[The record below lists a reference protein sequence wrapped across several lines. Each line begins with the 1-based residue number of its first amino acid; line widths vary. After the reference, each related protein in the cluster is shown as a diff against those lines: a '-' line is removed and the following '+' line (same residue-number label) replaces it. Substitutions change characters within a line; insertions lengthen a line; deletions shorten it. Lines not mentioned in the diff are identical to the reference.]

1 MNTDAF
7 DSFADS
13 GVHGSRIKSGMTWVS
28 TRLEHLADLERDQLP
43 LWLPVGLGLGT
54 AAWFALPD
62 ARAWTAFLLLASALA
77 LAPQA
82 LAPGTRWG
90 RAASIFCVAA
100 ILGCANIWWKS
111 ERVAAPA
118 LAHARVAEFDSR
130 IESFQRLPAR
140 GLVRLVVKPVGT
152 SGLPPRLRVN
162 VDAAKAPAGIE
173 AGATVRLR
181 GYLMPPAPAAVPG
194 AYDFAR
200 AAWFQ
205 GIGGTGRVTLV
216 GIVAPAAER
225 GWRARLADM
234 RQRLADHIRSRLP
247 GGAGGIAAALA
258 TGDQGGIPEPDA
270 EAMRRSGLA
279 HLLSVS
285 GLHLT
290 AVVGAVMLL
299 TLKLLALSPALALR
313 FRLVLVAAG
322 AGALAG
328 IAYTLLTGAEVPTIR
343 SCIAAL
349 LVLLGVAL
357 GREALTLRLVAVAAL
372 AVLLLWPE
380 SLPGASFQMSFA
392 AITAIVALHEHP
404 GVRGLL
410 ARRDELWPM
419 KAGRFLLGLV
429 LTGLAVELA
438 LIPIALWHFHQA
450 GLYGALANI
459 VAIPL
464 TTFVIMPIEAL
475 ALLFDLAGLG
485 APFWWLAGAALD
497 LLLAL
502 AHAVAAAPG
511 AVARLPTLPGAAFAL
526 MIAGGIWIALWRSRW
541 RRWGSLPVAA
551 GAVAALLAPT
561 PDLLVTGDG
570 RHLAVR
576 TASGELALLR
586 GRAGD
591 YVRDLLAQSAGF
603 DEAPGELETLRT
615 AECSADFCA
624 ADLRGWRLLASR
636 SSRLVP
642 VEALRRACAEADI
655 IVSDRRLPAACRP
668 RWLKADRE
676 LLERTGGLAITLG
689 ETPRISTVANGD
701 RHPWRL
707 NSSPRFLGEGDHAKH
722 GGGVLPAPKEPLH
735 RASRGPPPPEIR
747 GRN

>member
-1 MNTDAF
+1 MSAPIIPANAGTSGRPAETSCPEVPAF
-7 DSFADS
+7 AGMSALS
-13 GVHGSRIKSGMTWVS
+13 G
-28 TRLEHLADLERDQLP
+28 RLESLADAERDQLP

-62 ARAWTAFLLLASALA
+62 SRAWTAFLLVAAAVAMAPRA
-77 LAPQA
+77 LAPA
-82 LAPGTRWG
+82 TRWG
-90 RAASIFCVAA
+90 RAVSIFSFAA
-100 ILGCANIWWKS
+100 ILGCANIWWKA
-111 ERVAAPA
+111 ERAAAPV
-118 LAHARVAEFDSR
+118 LSQPRVAEFDSV
-130 IESFQRLPAR
+130 IEGFQRLPAR
-140 GLVRLVVKPVGT
+140 DLVRLVVKPAGDPA
-152 SGLPPRLRVN
+152 LPARLRVN
-162 VDAAKAPAGIE
+162 VDSAKVPAGLE

-205 GIGGTGRVTLV
+205 GIGGTGRVTVVRL
-216 GIVAPAAER
+216 IAPAPAQ
-225 GWRARLADM
+225 GWRTRLAGA
-234 RQRLADHIRSRLP
+234 RQGLADHIGERLP
-247 GGAGGIAAALA
+247 GGAGGIATALA
-258 TGDQGGIPEPDA
+258 TGDQGAIPEDDA

-299 TLKLLALSPALALR
+299 TLKLLALSPGLALR

-328 IAYTLLTGAEVPTIR
+328 VAYTLLTGAEVPTVR

-349 LVLLGVAL
+349 LVLLGIAL
-357 GREALTLRLVAVAAL
+357 GREALTLRLVAVGAVI
-372 AVLLLWPE
+372 VLLLWPE

-404 GVRGLL
+404 RLRAVL
-410 ARRDELWPM
+410 ARREELWPL
-419 KAGRFLLGLV
+419 KLGRFLLGLV
-429 LTGLAVELA
+429 LTGLAVEIA

-464 TTFVIMPIEAL
+464 TTFVIMPLEAL

-485 APFWWLAGAALD
+485 APFWWLTGAALD

-511 AVARLPTLPGAAFAL
+511 AVARLPSMSSAAFAL
-526 MIAGGIWIALWRSRW
+526 MVAGGLWLALWRTRW
-541 RRWGSLPVAA
+541 RRWGLAPAAA
-551 GAVAALLAPT
+551 GALAALLTPA

-570 RHLAVR
+570 RHLALR
-576 TASGELALLR
+576 TADGELALLR

-591 YVRDLLAQSAGF
+591 YVRDLMSQSSGLEG
-603 DEAPGELETLRT
+603 EAGELEALRI
-615 AECSADFCA
+615 ADCSADFCA
-624 ADLRGWRLLASR
+624 AQVRGWRLLASR
-636 SSRLVP
+636 SDRLVP
-642 VEALRRACAEADI
+642 MEELRKACAEADI
-655 IVSDRRLPAACRP
+655 VVSERRLPAPCRP
-668 RWLKADRE
+668 RWLKADRDF
-676 LLERTGGLAITLG
+676 LAKSGGLAINLG
-689 ETPRISTVANGD
+689 AVPTISTVASGD
-701 RHPWRL
+701 RHPWKR
-707 NSSPRFLGEGDHAKH
+707 
-722 GGGVLPAPKEPLH
+722 EPLS
-735 RASRGPPPPEIR
+735 RSSRERRGPPRAAGGE
-747 GRN
+747 GL

>member
-1 MNTDAF
+1 M
-7 DSFADS
+7 
-13 GVHGSRIKSGMTWVS
+13 
-28 TRLEHLADLERDQLP
+28 TRLSRRLESVADAERDQLP

-62 ARAWTAFLLLASALA
+62 ARAWTAFLLLAAALTM
-77 LAPQA
+77 APRA

-90 RAASIFCVAA
+90 RAVSIFGLAA
-100 ILGCANIWWKS
+100 ILGCANIWWKA
-111 ERVAAPA
+111 ERVAAPV
-118 LAHARVAEFDSR
+118 LSQPRVAEFDSVV
-130 IESFQRLPAR
+130 EGFQRLPAR
-140 GLVRLVVKPVGT
+140 DIVRLVVKPVGDPA
-152 SGLPPRLRVN
+152 LPARLRVN
-162 VDAAKAPAGIE
+162 VDSAKAPAGLE
-173 AGATVRLR
+173 AGTTVRLR
-181 GYLMPPAPAAVPG
+181 GYLMPPASAAVPG

-205 GIGGTGRVTLV
+205 GIGGTGRVTV
-216 GIVAPAAER
+216 VKIVAPAPGQ
-225 GWRARLADM
+225 GWRTRLAGA
-234 RQRLADHIRSRLP
+234 RQGLADHIGERLP
-247 GGAGGIAAALA
+247 GAAGGIATALA
-258 TGDQGGIPEPDA
+258 TGDQGAIPEEDA

-299 TLKLLALSPALALR
+299 TLKLLALSPMLALR

-328 IAYTLLTGAEVPTIR
+328 IAYTLLTGAEVPTVR

-349 LVLLGVAL
+349 LVLLGIAL
-357 GREALTLRLVAVAAL
+357 GREALTLRLVAVGAL
-372 AVLLLWPE
+372 IVLLLWPE

-404 GVRGLL
+404 RLRALL
-410 ARRDELWPM
+410 ARREELWPL
-419 KAGRFLLGLV
+419 KLARFLLGLV

-438 LIPIALWHFHQA
+438 LVPIALWHFHQA

-459 VAIPL
+459 LAIPL
-464 TTFVIMPIEAL
+464 TTFVIMPLEAL

-485 APFWWLAGAALD
+485 APFWWLTGAALD

-511 AVARLPTLPGAAFAL
+511 AVARLPSMSSAAFAL
-526 MIAGGIWIALWRSRW
+526 MVAGGLWLALWRTRW
-541 RRWGSLPVAA
+541 RRWGLAPAAA
-551 GAVAALLAPT
+551 GAVAALLTPA

-570 RHLAVR
+570 RHLALR
-576 TASGELALLR
+576 TGAGELALLR

-591 YVRDLLAQSAGF
+591 YVRDLMSQSSGL
-603 DEAPGELETLRT
+603 EGELDALEALRI

-624 ADLRGWRLLASR
+624 AGLRGWRLLASR
-636 SSRLVP
+636 SDRLVP
-642 VEALRRACAEADI
+642 VPALRRACAEADI
-655 IVSDRRLPAACRP
+655 VVSDRRLPAACRP

-676 LLERTGGLAITLG
+676 MLERTGGLAITLG
-689 ETPRISTVANGD
+689 AVPRVATVSSGD
-701 RHPWRL
+701 RHPWIQ
-707 NSSPRFLGEGDHAKH
+707 
-722 GGGVLPAPKEPLH
+722 EPLS
-735 RASRGPPPPEIR
+735 RFSRERRGPPR
-747 GRN
+747 SGGR